1 MEVVGERRDGKSN
14 CATVVGCVGDGACG
28 DVGWVR
34 DAGGTEARLWTVVP
48 DALDVAA
55 GVVASL
61 VNHIGW
67 YRLRAIVARM
77 RWRVRRCVWGCLMI
91 FHAMCGA

>member
-1 MEVVGERRDGKSN
+1 M
-14 CATVVGCVGDGACG
+14 GDGAYG

-34 DAGGTEARLWTVVP
+34 DAGATEARQCTVVS
-48 DALDVAA
+48 DVLGVAA

-67 YRLRAIVARM
+67 YRFRAIVARM
-77 RWRVRRCVWGCLMI
+77 R
-91 FHAMCGA
+91 

>member
-1 MEVVGERRDGKSN
+1 MEGVGERRDGKSIG
-14 CATVVGCVGDGACG
+14 ASVLGCVGDGACG

-34 DAGGTEARLWTVVP
+34 DVGATEARRCTVVP
-48 DALDVAA
+48 DALGVAA

-67 YRLRAIVARM
+67 YRFRAIVARM
-77 RWRVRRCVWGCLMI
+77 RWRVRGCVWGCRMI
-91 FHAMCGA
+91 FHTMCGA